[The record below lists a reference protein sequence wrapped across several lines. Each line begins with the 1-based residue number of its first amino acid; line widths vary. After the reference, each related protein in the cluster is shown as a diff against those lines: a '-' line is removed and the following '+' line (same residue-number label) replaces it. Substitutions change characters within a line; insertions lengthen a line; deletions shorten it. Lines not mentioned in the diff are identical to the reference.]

1 MSESHDKGGRSAI
14 GVGLVLFAVAASI
27 TMTQYKIPTIMTD
40 IIAMFDSDAATISWL
55 MSVFTFVG
63 IVIAI
68 PTGVLLRRIGPR
80 NVILLAVVVN
90 VLAAVVGALVDS
102 IGALLVTRALE
113 GVSLVFV
120 VASSPMV
127 IQRCVDPGKIGLS
140 TGIYML
146 GGMLGATF
154 AGVMTPTLYYGF
166 GYAGLWNGYA
176 LLVALCGFGFAV
188 YIKSHHVEVRQG
200 ERASDVI
207 RTSHRGD
214 YGVFLKS
221 NTLKFLIPFAIF
233 QMALLT
239 ILSYS
244 PTALQ
249 QRGLSPA
256 ISGFVSTLPMLL
268 AVVSSVAFGVISDR
282 TGRCKFL
289 CVIGLATL
297 GPCCFLMLN
306 SSGLTMWFSLIAM
319 GLFSM
324 GAPTVFVAA
333 YPKILGKP
341 EMMSVGMGVLLLV
354 QSCGQFLGTAIPSVL
369 LGPSLDQWLLCGA
382 VIMALCVAGSGS
394 IALCRFK

>member
-1 MSESHDKGGRSAI
+1 
-14 GVGLVLFAVAASI
+14 
-27 TMTQYKIPTIMTD
+27 MTD

-239 ILSYS
+239 ILRIPLLHCSREVEPSDFWLCEY
-244 PTALQ
+244 A
-249 QRGLSPA
+249 A
-256 ISGFVSTLPMLL
+256 YVISG
-268 AVVSSVAFGVISDR
+268 
-282 TGRCKFL
+282 
-289 CVIGLATL
+289 CV
-297 GPCCFLMLN
+297 
-306 SSGLTMWFSLIAM
+306 
-319 GLFSM
+319 
-324 GAPTVFVAA
+324 
-333 YPKILGKP
+333 
-341 EMMSVGMGVLLLV
+341 
-354 QSCGQFLGTAIPSVL
+354 
-369 LGPSLDQWLLCGA
+369 
-382 VIMALCVAGSGS
+382 
-394 IALCRFK
+394 LCRIWGNLGSNWTLQVLMCDRACYTGSMLFPHAQ

>member
-1 MSESHDKGGRSAI
+1 
-14 GVGLVLFAVAASI
+14 
-27 TMTQYKIPTIMTD
+27 MTD

-214 YGVFLKS
+214 YGVFFEVKYAEIS
-221 NTLKFLIPFAIF
+221 YSIRDISDGIADDS
-233 QMALLT
+233 
-239 ILSYS
+239 SYS

-306 SSGLTMWFSLIAM
+306 SSGLAMWFSLIAM

-333 YPKILGKP
+333 YPKILVNPK
-341 EMMSVGMGVLLLV
+341 
-354 QSCGQFLGTAIPSVL
+354 
-369 LGPSLDQWLLCGA
+369 
-382 VIMALCVAGSGS
+382 
-394 IALCRFK
+394 